1 MLGRFSNEELFRF
14 PRLTTDEAILW
25 RQFIILHGKEFDRF
39 DYDLPVGKGV
49 DPGESVSE
57 YLRKDYIDLT
67 RKRIDAVGYKNNTA
81 TLFEVKPRAATTALG
96 QLLTYAN
103 LFVQTYPGVPIVGSA
118 VVTSLI
124 NDDERQVYESMKIK
138 IFVYPIL

>member
-1 MLGRFSNEELFRF
+1 MLGRFPNNELYKF
-14 PRLTTDEAILW
+14 PRLTTDEQILW
-25 RQFIILHGKEFDRF
+25 RQFIILHGKEFERF

-49 DPGESVSE
+49 DPGAEVSE
-57 YLRKDYIDLT
+57 VLRKDYIDLT
-67 RKRIDAVGYKNNTA
+67 RKRIDAVGYRSGTA

-103 LFVQTYPGVPIVGSA
+103 LFAQTYPGIPIVGSA

-124 NDDERQVYESMKIK
+124 NDDERHVYESMNIK
-138 IFVYPIL
+138 IYVYPLQ